1 MNGRYAVVGGAVGF
15 VIIMLLG
22 MPAAIRHVSFF
33 RVRQVELVGV
43 RYHVPRE
50 IIAELGLLPEQSL
63 FAPAGEIEQRAMQIP
78 GIIGAR
84 VERRI
89 PGTLRVV
96 LQEQMPI
103 AFAPGATG
111 LVVLDAD
118 ASPLAYDPAAT
129 GLDLPLVEQVD
140 SLLVRTLAA
149 LRSTDSAFYWD
160 VDVARRGGGGNSVVL
175 ELGQE
180 LVILKD
186 IPTAR
191 EIAAIG
197 AVRQH
202 LSLQERAFEQ
212 LDARFDHKVFVRLS
226 GA

>member
-1 MNGRYAVVGGAVGF
+1 MNGRYATVGGLVGF
-15 VIIMLLG
+15 VIVMLV
-22 MPAAIRHVSFF
+22 AISVGVRHVSFF

-50 IIAELGLLPEQSL
+50 IIAELGLIPGQSL

-78 GIIGAR
+78 GITGAR
-84 VERRI
+84 IERRI

-96 LQEQMPI
+96 LQERIPI
-103 AFAPGATG
+103 AFAPGPSG

-118 ASPLAYDPAAT
+118 ARPLAYDPAAT
-129 GLDLPLVEQVD
+129 GLDLPLVEQGD
-140 SLLVRTLAA
+140 SLLVRTLDA
-149 LRSTDSAFYWD
+149 LRTTDSAFYWD
-160 VDVARRGGGGNSVVL
+160 VDVARRGGGNSVVL

-180 LVILKD
+180 LVILKSV
-186 IPTAR
+186 PTVR

-202 LSLQERAFEQ
+202 LSSQQRGFEQ